1 MTVPTVP
8 VVTWVQVS
16 STNVPDTQAFYGKLF
31 GWTFSDSPYSEIRAG
46 DQPIGGVAPAEED
59 YAMFYV
65 EVSDVDDA
73 CARAVELGGRVLV
86 PIVTDV
92 DGLRFAHL
100 ADRAGNRFGVFTS
113 QPASPAPE

>member
-1 MTVPTVP
+1 MTIPT
-8 VVTWVQVS
+8 VTWVQVS
-16 STNVPDTQAFYGKLF
+16 STDVPATQAFYGKLF
-31 GWTFSDSPYSEIRAG
+31 GWTFGDSPYSEIRAG
-46 DQPIGGVAPAEED
+46 DKPIGGVAPADEN

-86 PIVTDV
+86 PVSSDD

-100 ADRAGNRFGVFTS
+100 ADRAGNRFGVFS
-113 QPASPAPE
+113 NEPASPAPE